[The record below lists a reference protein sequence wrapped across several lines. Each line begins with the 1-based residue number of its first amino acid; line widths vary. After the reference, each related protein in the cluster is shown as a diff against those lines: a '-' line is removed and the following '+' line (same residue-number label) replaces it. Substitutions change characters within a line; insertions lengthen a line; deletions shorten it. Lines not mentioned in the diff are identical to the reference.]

1 MTHWN
6 WCCLPIDTLQV
17 EALRSSLFKSGSLMD
32 SNKSSFKTRKP
43 SLQFRETSIFYIHQ
57 SIGFCETIY
66 FWRNI
71 SITFACSANVQTNS
85 TCVYTFKKSK
95 VKFKFLGD
103 KKGPTKGFLS
113 GSLENWFSIFVSS
126 LSFELS
132 QLFLYFWRFVFMC
145 VTHEGIN

>member
-1 MTHWN
+1 MTDWN
-6 WCCLPIDTLQV
+6 WCCLPNDTLQV

-32 SNKSSFKTRKP
+32 SNKSSFKTWKP
-43 SLQFRETSIFYIHQ
+43 SLEFRETSIFYIHQ
-57 SIGFCETIY
+57 SIGFRETIY
-66 FWRNI
+66 FWWNI

-132 QLFLYFWRFVFMC
+132 QHCSYISEGLYLC
-145 VTHEGIN
+145 VSHMRA